1 MANPPLKSPLS
12 VFLLVILGSILIITS
27 LVLLIANQQLWS
39 VEQKKI
45 IAERADTIAQS
56 IEYATEDLIE
66 TKSLYSITER
76 IVQNFATFADVLQI
90 EIIAPN
96 GEIIISSP
104 NDSRVQFTW
113 KTWRPNLVKDL
124 ERVAKSG
131 TSFLRYV
138 EADYFGMVVK
148 VLPFNSNLFINQEK
162 YGLIV
167 VVLQLERL
175 ETRATQYLLM
185 SGSLIFTGLTI
196 AIVGVYI
203 AFYQRVILPLQ
214 QLQNFL
220 TQINY
225 GTSRRWPH
233 LHADEIGFLGQ
244 VLREKIEELD
254 NFNQELDQQVSAA
267 TGVLKETEKFLQSIL
282 NYLPIALFVKEANPQ
297 NFGKIVLWNPA
308 AEKLFGFSAPEV
320 YGKTVFHL
328 YPFQQANLYD
338 QDDRRAVS
346 ENRLVDLP
354 EERFEWGQGDKVR
367 VAYLHIRRFPLTDS
381 QGQPQFLLCMAEDV
395 SQRKQAK
402 DSLEK
407 LNQELEL
414 KVRARTESLQD
425 SELRYRSLLEGASDA
440 LVIANLEGYLVQVN
454 QKALELFGYSQEE
467 ILGLHLSQLHPTQ
480 VLGETL
486 NTFRLIISQTQAKC
500 SDTLII
506 TKSGNAIPVD
516 ITASLV
522 PLRGESLVMEIFRD
536 ISERKLAEQETAKAL
551 QVERQLTQLKSQF
564 IDVAS
569 HEFRT
574 PLTVILGA
582 AEFLDKYYLKLDD
595 AKKHHY
601 LNRIIEAGQRMR
613 GMIEDVLILSR
624 LDAGKIE
631 LHYSGIYVGQFCQKL
646 IEEIEADCQHSHSI
660 NWQLNYPGLAADFI
674 YADTRILYPILSNL
688 LSNAIKYS
696 PQSTTVNL
704 EATLETSQIIFKV
717 TDQGLGIP
725 QEDLPYIFE
734 SFHRASN
741 VLDINGTGLGL
752 NIVKRYVELY
762 GGSIDVF
769 SCLGKGSEFTLTLPV
784 FST

>member
-1 MANPPLKSPLS
+1 M
-12 VFLLVILGSILIITS
+12 
-27 LVLLIANQQLWS
+27 
-39 VEQKKI
+39 
-45 IAERADTIAQS
+45 
-56 IEYATEDLIE
+56 
-66 TKSLYSITER
+66 
-76 IVQNFATFADVLQI
+76 
-90 EIIAPN
+90 
-96 GEIIISSP
+96 
-104 NDSRVQFTW
+104 
-113 KTWRPNLVKDL
+113 
-124 ERVAKSG
+124 
-131 TSFLRYV
+131 
-138 EADYFGMVVK
+138 
-148 VLPFNSNLFINQEK
+148 
-162 YGLIV
+162 
-167 VVLQLERL
+167 
-175 ETRATQYLLM
+175 
-185 SGSLIFTGLTI
+185 
-196 AIVGVYI
+196 
-203 AFYQRVILPLQ
+203 
-214 QLQNFL
+214 
-220 TQINY
+220 
-225 GTSRRWPH
+225 
-233 LHADEIGFLGQ
+233 
-244 VLREKIEELD
+244 
-254 NFNQELDQQVSAA
+254 
-267 TGVLKETEKFLQSIL
+267 
-282 NYLPIALFVKEANPQ
+282 
-297 NFGKIVLWNPA
+297 
-308 AEKLFGFSAPEV
+308 
-320 YGKTVFHL
+320 
-328 YPFQQANLYD
+328 
-338 QDDRRAVS
+338 
-346 ENRLVDLP
+346 
-354 EERFEWGQGDKVR
+354 
-367 VAYLHIRRFPLTDS
+367 
-381 QGQPQFLLCMAEDV
+381 
-395 SQRKQAK
+395 
-402 DSLEK
+402 
-407 LNQELEL
+407 
-414 KVRARTESLQD
+414 
-425 SELRYRSLLEGASDA
+425 
-440 LVIANLEGYLVQVN
+440 
-454 QKALELFGYSQEE
+454 
-467 ILGLHLSQLHPTQ
+467 
-480 VLGETL
+480 
-486 NTFRLIISQTQAKC
+486 
-500 SDTLII
+500 
-506 TKSGNAIPVD
+506 D